1 MNRPATPHAATVLYA
16 VSDNDAQH
24 VSPALQEP
32 LPEIRPVEK
41 RGLLKRLVHR
51 FSVLGLI
58 GLVIVVFWLVVAF
71 IGPLVAPYKGGA
83 LTSIDIFGSYSSAY
97 PLGTD
102 YLGRDMLSRILYGT
116 RYTVGLALAA
126 AVLASCIGTFFGL
139 LAAVSG
145 RWVDEIL
152 SRLFDAL
159 ISIPSKVLALV
170 VIAAFGSSIT
180 MLTAVA
186 ALAYIPG
193 AFRISRSLA
202 VNLMT
207 LEYVQVA
214 RARGEGLFYIARVEV
229 LPNMIHPMLADFGL
243 RFVFIVLLLSGLSF
257 LGLGVQPPNADWG
270 SLVRENIGGLS
281 EGAPAVLMPAVAI
294 ATLTIGVNLLIDNL
308 RRRGGRGQGAAQ

>member
-1 MNRPATPHAATVLYA
+1 MMSRPDNPPVPHPGTELYDVSRDEVVVETPAAEVA
-16 VSDNDAQH
+16 
-24 VSPALQEP
+24 PAKYNTLQ
-32 LPEIRPVEK
+32 
-41 RGLLKRLVHR
+41 RLVHR
-51 FSVLGLI
+51 FSVLGLL
-58 GLVIVVFWLVVAF
+58 GLFMVLFWLLVAF
-71 IGPLVAPYKGGA
+71 VGPLVAPYKGGA
-83 LTSIDIFGSYSSAY
+83 LTSTEIFGRYSAAY

-102 YLGRDMLSRILYGT
+102 YLGRDMLSRILYGA

-126 AVLASCIGTFFGL
+126 ALLASVIGTFFGL
-139 LAAVSG
+139 VAAVSG
-145 RWVDEIL
+145 KWVDEVL

-180 MLTAVA
+180 MLTTVA

-202 VNLMT
+202 LNVMG

-214 RARGEGLFYIARVEV
+214 RARGEGLLYIARVEI

-294 ATLTIGVNLLIDNL
+294 ATLTIGMNLLIDNL
-308 RRRGGRGQGAAQ
+308 RRRSRSHGDA

>member
-1 MNRPATPHAATVLYA
+1 MISRPTRPPIPHAGTELYDVARDEAVAAEAPATAAA
-16 VSDNDAQH
+16 PARSN
-24 VSPALQEP
+24 ALQ
-32 LPEIRPVEK
+32 
-41 RGLLKRLVHR
+41 RLVHR
-51 FSVLGLI
+51 FSVLGLL
-58 GLVIVVFWLVVAF
+58 GLVIVLFWLLVAF
-71 IGPLVAPYKGGA
+71 VGPLVAPYKGGA
-83 LTSIDIFGSYSSAY
+83 LTSTEIFGRYSAAY

-102 YLGRDMLSRILYGT
+102 YLGRDMLSRILYGA

-126 AVLASCIGTFFGL
+126 AMLASVIGTFFGL

-145 RWVDEIL
+145 RWVDEVL

-170 VIAAFGSSIT
+170 VIAAFGSSIS
-180 MLTAVA
+180 MLTTVA

-202 VNLMT
+202 LNLMG

-214 RARGEGLFYIARVEV
+214 RARGEGLLYIARVEV

-294 ATLTIGVNLLIDNL
+294 ATLTIGMNLLIDNL
-308 RRRGGRGQGAAQ
+308 RRRSRSHGDA

>member
-1 MNRPATPHAATVLYA
+1 MNRPATSHGTTVLYPA
-16 VSDNDAQH
+16 HGEEAKPCAD
-24 VSPALQEP
+24 ALQDVPIEA
-32 LPEIRPVEK
+32 LAVK
-41 RGLLKRLVHR
+41 RSVLRRFASR

-58 GLVIVVFWLVVAF
+58 GLTIIVFWLGVAF

-83 LTSIDIFGSYSSAY
+83 VTSTEIFGACSAAHL
-97 PLGTD
+97 LGTD
-102 YLGRDMLSRILYGT
+102 YLGRDMLSRVLYGT
-116 RYTVGLALAA
+116 QYTVGLALAS
-126 AVLASCIGTFFGL
+126 AVLASSIGTFIGL
-139 LAAVSG
+139 VAAVSG

-170 VIAAFGSSIT
+170 IIAAFGSSVP
-180 MLTAVA
+180 MLIMVA

-214 RARGEGLFYIARVEV
+214 RARGERLLYIARVEV

-257 LGLGVQPPNADWG
+257 LGLGVQPPDADWG

-294 ATLTIGVNLLIDNL
+294 ATLTVGVNLLIDSL
-308 RRRGGRGQGAAQ
+308 RRHGARAHGGGQ

>member
-1 MNRPATPHAATVLYA
+1 MMSQPTNPHVPHIPHATTELYDLGVDEPVIETPVVETA
-16 VSDNDAQH
+16 
-24 VSPALQEP
+24 ALKQG
-32 LPEIRPVEK
+32 V
-41 RGLLKRLVHR
+41 LKRLVHR

-58 GLVIVVFWLVVAF
+58 GLVLVTFWLIVAF
-71 IGPLVAPYKGGA
+71 IGPLVAPYKGGT
-83 LTSIDIFGSYSSAY
+83 LTSTEIFGRYSAAY

-102 YLGRDMLSRILYGT
+102 YLGRDMLSRILYGA
-116 RYTVGLALAA
+116 RYTMGLALAA
-126 AVLASCIGTFFGL
+126 AVLASLIGTFFGL

-170 VIAAFGSSIT
+170 VIAAFGSSIP
-180 MLTAVA
+180 MLTTVA

-202 VNLMT
+202 VNLMG

-214 RARGEGLFYIARVEV
+214 RARGEGIFYIARVEV

-294 ATLTIGVNLLIDNL
+294 ATLTIGMNLLIDNL
-308 RRRGGRGQGAAQ
+308 RRRGRHGGA